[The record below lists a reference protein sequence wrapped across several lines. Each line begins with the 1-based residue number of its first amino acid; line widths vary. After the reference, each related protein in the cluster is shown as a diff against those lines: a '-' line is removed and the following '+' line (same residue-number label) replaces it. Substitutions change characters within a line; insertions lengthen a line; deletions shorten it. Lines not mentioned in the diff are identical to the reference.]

1 MSLNTSRC
9 LQQLALAGMFLVSAD
24 SAFAADARAGIA
36 AANAQFEAAAAKGD
50 ANAIAALYSA
60 DAQLLPAGSPA
71 IKGTAALAKFFQGV
85 LDSGVAGVGLKTLEL
100 YGRGATVTEV
110 GEYEM
115 RDKTGK
121 AIDHGKYLVI
131 WRNKD
136 GQWHLHRDMFTS
148 SVPPA
153 KL

>member
-1 MSLNTSRC
+1 MNLNKFRC
-9 LQQLALAGMFLVSAD
+9 LQQLVLAGLFLVSAGP
-24 SAFAADARAGIA
+24 AFAADARAGIA

-50 ANAIAALYSA
+50 GKAIAALYSA
-60 DAQLLPAGSPA
+60 DAQLLPEGSPA

-85 LDSGVAGVGLKTLEL
+85 LDSGVAGLGLKTLEV

-131 WRNKD
+131 WRNQD
-136 GQWHLHRDMFTS
+136 GQWHLHRDIFTS
-148 SVPPA
+148 SVAPA
-153 KL
+153 K